1 MPGKYMRGALV
12 EFQAPTFLV
21 PVPNV
26 IVFQYN
32 PETITHTW
40 TQPQEAPASGA
51 VSGHNPLA
59 VRAVPGESFNLTIA
73 MDAGDTIA
81 DGSVV
86 TAGIALATGVYSR
99 LAALEMLQY
108 PTDAFAGT
116 SLVGSVSASVSA
128 GGVSLFGKSAAK
140 ADVKVP
146 KSTVPI
152 VLFVWGPGRIVPIR
166 VVRPSVAII
175 ASGRV
180 HQVAP

>member
-40 TQPQEAPASGA
+40 TQPVADTSAPAGGSP
-51 VSGHNPLA
+51 NPLA
-59 VRAVPGESFNLTIA
+59 VKGVPGESFSLTIA
-73 MDAGDTIA
+73 MDSSDTIA

-86 TAGIALATGVYSR
+86 TAGIAQATGVYSR

-108 PTDAFAGT
+108 PSGAFSGS
-116 SLVGSVSASVSA
+116 SLVGSVSASVSV
-128 GGVSLFGKSAAK
+128 GGVSVFGSSGGQ
-140 ADVKVP
+140 ADVQVP
-146 KSTVPI
+146 KSTVPV
-152 VLFVWGPGRIVPIR
+152 VLFVWGPG
-166 VVRPSVAII
+166 
-175 ASGRV
+175 
-180 HQVAP
+180 